1 VVFTPFSPSSVGVT
15 VRTGPVEVTL
25 TVVLARFALTP
36 VTPNALV
43 SKQAQVTGNAA
54 STRPLVIRIGD
65 SFADA

>member
-1 VVFTPFSPSSVGVT
+1 
-15 VRTGPVEVTL
+15 
-25 TVVLARFALTP
+25 

>member
-25 TVVLARFALTP
+25 TVMLARFVLAS

-43 SKQAQVTGNAA
+43 ISKRRSLAA
-54 STRPLVIRIGD
+54 PLAPGRL
-65 SFADA
+65 